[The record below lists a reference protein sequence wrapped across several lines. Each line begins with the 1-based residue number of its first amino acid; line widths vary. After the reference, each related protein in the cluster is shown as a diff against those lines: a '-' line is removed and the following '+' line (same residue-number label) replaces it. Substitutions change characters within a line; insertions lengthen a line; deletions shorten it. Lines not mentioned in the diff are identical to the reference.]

1 MGERV
6 RFGSAR
12 PGVRR
17 ELVSVLRSVGTG
29 GAAGRLCDICEH
41 AADEIESLE
50 RKISRI
56 GGVLVDVLEWA
67 DAQDPELRPD
77 WVEKLTAA
85 VEDEC

>member
-1 MGERV
+1 MRV
-6 RFGSAR
+6 RVGSAR
-12 PGVRR
+12 PAVRR
-17 ELVSVLRSVGTG
+17 AIVAELRSEASRIG
-29 GAAGRLCDICEH
+29 GDILLANAA
-41 AADEIESLE
+41 AEIESLE

>member
-1 MGERV
+1 MSERV

-17 ELVSVLRSVGTG
+17 ELVALLCRLVADGE
-29 GAAGRLCDICEH
+29 AGRLCRVCEH
-41 AADEIESLE
+41 AADEMESLE

-56 GGVLVDVLEWA
+56 GGVLVDVLEWSGQTGIQPPWL
-67 DAQDPELRPD
+67 DA
-77 WVEKLTAA
+77 LTAA

>member
-1 MGERV
+1 MSERV
-6 RFGSAR
+6 RVGSAR

-17 ELVSVLRSVGTG
+17 AIVAELRSEASRIG
-29 GAAGRLCDICEH
+29 GDILLAN

-67 DAQDPELRPD
+67 DRTGIQPPWLDA
-77 WVEKLTAA
+77 LTAA

>member
-1 MGERV
+1 MGKRV
-6 RFGSAR
+6 RVGSAR

-17 ELVSVLRSVGTG
+17 ELVALLRSLVSGDPLDC
-29 GAAGRLCDICEH
+29 RLTEH

-50 RKISRI
+50 RKISLI

-77 WVEKLTAA
+77 WVDALTAA

>member
-6 RFGSAR
+6 RFGVAR
-12 PGVRR
+12 PAVRR
-17 ELVSVLRSVGTG
+17 ALVAELRSEAVRL
-29 GAAGRLCDICEH
+29 GRDPLVAH

-56 GGVLVDVLEWA
+56 GGVLVEVLEWA
-67 DAQDPELRPD
+67 AAQDPALRPD